1 MAIPSNLRAVVADD
15 SDVTRHQVG
24 QLLGKL
30 GIEVIGY
37 ADDGVQAVQRCL
49 QLGPDLL
56 VSDLVMPRLTGVDVI
71 RLVRTRLQAKII
83 VITSH
88 CDKSM
93 HARCLAM
100 GANAVLIKPVSAED
114 LQQVLAP
121 LWEPSHAPGLRG
133 RPA

>member
-1 MAIPSNLRAVVADD
+1 MAIPSNIRAVVADD

-30 GIEVIGY
+30 GVEVIGY

-71 RLVRTRLQAKII
+71 RLVRTRLQSKII

-88 CDKSM
+88 CDRSM
-93 HARCLAM
+93 HERCVAM
-100 GANAVLIKPVSAED
+100 GANAVLIKPVSAEH
-114 LQQVLAP
+114 LGQVLGSLWDQAP
-121 LWEPSHAPGLRG
+121 PPGLRD